1 MAIELRA
8 NNSDA
13 FLRKTN
19 NLLTIVVVVLGMYLI
34 VLPFWPQLLF
44 WIKDT
49 TGQIDNSIPYST
61 PGDDASDPQPVPKDN
76 RLIIPQMDLNDAV
89 HEGRYA
95 NTLKKG
101 IWHRPQTSTP
111 DKGGN
116 TVMVAHRFTY
126 SSPAIFYHLDKLSVD
141 NELAVAWDGELY
153 TYRVREVKVVSPNAV
168 QIENN
173 TTDPTLTLYT
183 CTPMW
188 TAEKRLVVIS
198 ELIDG
203 PNS

>member
-8 NNSDA
+8 NNPDSS
-13 FLRKTN
+13 LKKIN
-19 NLLTIVVVVLGMYLI
+19 NVLTVLVVVLGVYLI
-34 VLPFWPQLLF
+34 MSPFWPQLLF
-44 WIKDT
+44 LVKDT

-61 PGDDASDPQPVPKDN
+61 QSDDSSETQPIPKDN
-76 RLIIPQMDLNDAV
+76 RLIIPQMDLDDTV

-95 NTLKKG
+95 STLRKG
-101 IWHRPQTSTP
+101 IWRRPQTSTP

-116 TVMVAHRFTY
+116 TVLVAHRFTY

-141 NELAVAWDGELY
+141 NELAVTWNGELY
-153 TYRVREVKVVSPNAV
+153 TYRVREVKVVNPNAV
-168 QIENN
+168 EIENN
-173 TTDPTLTLYT
+173 TSESILTLYT

-203 PNS
+203 PNI